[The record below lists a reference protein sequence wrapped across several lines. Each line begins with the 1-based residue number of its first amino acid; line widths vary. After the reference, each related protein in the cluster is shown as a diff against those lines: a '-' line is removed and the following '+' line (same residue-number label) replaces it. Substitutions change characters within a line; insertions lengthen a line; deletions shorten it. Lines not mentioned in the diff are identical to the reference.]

1 MKVKRLFI
9 LIFAMLFCF
18 ALVGCNTN
26 NKNED
31 LTVTTEI
38 SDVETES
45 DSQFIKASVI
55 SKFNNKEIVIYS
67 DTTCFFNIRVSIIDG
82 ETVSENSYGEFEIS
96 KGETLTLTLNDLAP
110 GFFSDKAIIKDVYPI
125 YSPYVYEISSL
136 NADNYEMI
144 NSKLLMKYS
153 SEEITIYSDKSCFFD
168 LYVLT
173 NGDDFDSANIYQRL
187 EIKEGETISLTLD
200 DLAPGF
206 FTTGS
211 YINYVNPYID
221 TYVEK

>member
-211 YINYVNPYID
+211 YINYFNPYID